1 MGCRVAWLTGL
12 SGAGKSTIARRV
24 AEALEAE
31 GQRVLV
37 LDGDAVRSTASPKLG
52 FSRDDIHEN
61 NQRFIEMCIES
72 MPDYD
77 YILVPKISP
86 FREHRAEVR
95 REMGAA
101 YVEVYVHASLD
112 EVTRR
117 DPKGL
122 YQKAREG
129 VLTGMVGVSPEV
141 PYEPPE
147 DAEVVLHTEKLTV
160 AACGATLADY
170 LLARQ
175 VESRLDSRAV
185 SKPADTSAPIVPT
198 ARRSGRSNAN
208 SGI

>member
-1 MGCRVAWLTGL
+1 M
-12 SGAGKSTIARRV
+12 S
-24 AEALEAE
+24 
-31 GQRVLV
+31 
-37 LDGDAVRSTASPKLG
+37 
-52 FSRDDIHEN
+52 
-61 NQRFIEMCIES
+61 
-72 MPDYD
+72 DYD

-147 DAEVVLHTEKLTV
+147 DAEIVLHTENLTV
-160 AACGATLADY
+160 EACGATLAEY

-175 VESRLDSRAV
+175 VESRLDSVAV

-198 ARRSGRSNAN
+198 ARRSGRSNSN
-208 SGI
+208 RGI

>member
-1 MGCRVAWLTGL
+1 
-12 SGAGKSTIARRV
+12 
-24 AEALEAE
+24 
-31 GQRVLV
+31 
-37 LDGDAVRSTASPKLG
+37 
-52 FSRDDIHEN
+52 
-61 NQRFIEMCIES
+61 
-72 MPDYD
+72 
-77 YILVPKISP
+77 
-86 FREHRAEVR
+86 
-95 REMGAA
+95 MGAA

-175 VESRLDSRAV
+175 VESRLDSRTV